1 MLILITNDPLD
12 PEPLTRAVRRDS
24 NGAVITF
31 LGVTRDHNEGRS
43 VERLEYE
50 AYSDMAEKQISTIF
64 VEVQERWGLTDLA
77 VAHRLG
83 QLQIGEISLVVVVA
97 SPHRREAFE
106 ACIYVVDRIKQDVPI
121 WKKEIFLDGE
131 MWVGSEEHVRAE
143 IGAPSL

>member
-1 MLILITNDPLD
+1 MILITNDPLD

-143 IGAPSL
+143 IGASSL